1 MTERGKREVQKF
13 EYHKKKRSL
22 LDEKKAFFMIF

>member
-13 EYHKKKRSL
+13 EYKKKRSL